1 MHFKWNGGSWSYF
14 ILPPHCSRK
23 CQILRLYDGR
33 FACPSCDGFG
43 QEKACPAGSTNCAPT
58 PRQTQPPQ
66 GEARFEI
73 SPLRRGADRRTPGE
87 TQGMAAET
95 VNIAGV
101 DRALIVEAL
110 IKAEGSTI
118 KAAKALK
125 VRTGDLRRLCRTE
138 PLVIEAALEAT
149 ELALDK
155 AEARI
160 FRSLRKGQLSTRLQA
175 ASFILKRG
183 RKAR

>member
-1 MHFKWNGGSWSYF
+1 
-14 ILPPHCSRK
+14 
-23 CQILRLYDGR
+23 
-33 FACPSCDGFG
+33 
-43 QEKACPAGSTNCAPT
+43 
-58 PRQTQPPQ
+58 
-66 GEARFEI
+66 
-73 SPLRRGADRRTPGE
+73 
-87 TQGMAAET
+87 MAAET
-95 VNIAGV
+95 ENLKDI

-125 VRTGDLRRLCRTE
+125 VRTGDLRRLCRIE
-138 PLVIEAALEAT
+138 PIIIEAALEAT

-160 FRSLRKGQLSTRLQA
+160 FRSLRKGQLSNRLQA
-175 ASFILKRG
+175 AAFIVRRS